1 MRKFLAGA
9 VLLVGLLDLATGSA
23 RAQSY
28 SEVFKRVRDA
38 VVVIR
43 TAERD
48 LAPAPGGRMVTVPG
62 LGSGVLISADGQV
75 LTAAHVVQ
83 TAEKIQVLTT
93 GGEILGARVAS
104 SSPSADVALLQLER
118 PPKKGAVA
126 ELGDSDS
133 AEVGDPIFIVGAPL
147 GISYTLTAGHISARR
162 KMQGVYG
169 NFSEAEF
176 FQTDAAINPGNSG
189 GPMFDIQGRVVG
201 VVTHILSQSGGS
213 EGLGFVVTSNMA
225 RDLLLQQKSLWTGFE
240 GYMLSGEL
248 AKVFNLPQA
257 AGILVQRVAEHSP
270 ATEIGLQPGTMRAEI
285 EGESLIAGGDII
297 LEVQGIRVS
306 EPGAADR
313 IRQSISKPA
322 GQTVTVKVLRAGR
335 TVELTTKVER
345 P

>member
-1 MRKFLAGA
+1 MGEDSMRKFLAGA

-126 ELGDSDS
+126 ELEDSDS

-189 GPMFDIQGRVVG
+189 GPM
-201 VVTHILSQSGGS
+201 
-213 EGLGFVVTSNMA
+213 
-225 RDLLLQQKSLWTGFE
+225 
-240 GYMLSGEL
+240 
-248 AKVFNLPQA
+248 
-257 AGILVQRVAEHSP
+257 
-270 ATEIGLQPGTMRAEI
+270 
-285 EGESLIAGGDII
+285 
-297 LEVQGIRVS
+297 
-306 EPGAADR
+306 
-313 IRQSISKPA
+313 
-322 GQTVTVKVLRAGR
+322 
-335 TVELTTKVER
+335 
-345 P
+345 

>member
-1 MRKFLAGA
+1 MGEDSMRKFLAGA

-126 ELGDSDS
+126 ELGD
-133 AEVGDPIFIVGAPL
+133 PIFIVGAPL

-201 VVTHILSQSGGS
+201 VVPH
-213 EGLGFVVTSNMA
+213 GLGFVVTSNMA

-285 EGESLIAGGDII
+285 EGESLIVGGDII